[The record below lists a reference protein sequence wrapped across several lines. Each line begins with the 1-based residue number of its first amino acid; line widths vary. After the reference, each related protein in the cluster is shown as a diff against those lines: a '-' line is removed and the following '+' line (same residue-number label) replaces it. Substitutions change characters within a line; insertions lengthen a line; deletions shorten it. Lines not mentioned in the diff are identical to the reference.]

1 MAEVA
6 ATRSHF
12 KKGYRNY
19 ALAILFVGYVVN
31 FIDRSILSIL
41 LEPIK
46 LELEL
51 NDTQLGLLG
60 GLAFALFYTT
70 LGIPIAA
77 LADRWSRVKI
87 LSISMVIWSAMTA
100 LCGFAQSFWMLL
112 LARIGVGVGEAGA
125 SPPSHSLIS
134 DYFPI
139 ETRATALSIYAL
151 GIPFGSM
158 IGNFV
163 GGWGAEALGWRH
175 TFILVGIPGVLVA
188 LVIWLTLKEPPRGMA
203 DAHAAAEKEGVEAA
217 DDGAADQL
225 AAGVDEPAPGVKEV
239 IGRLWQKVSFRHIAF
254 AAGLHAFVGY
264 GAGTWNAPFLI
275 RSHEM
280 PITEVGTW
288 LALISGIGA
297 IGTFL
302 GGYLADKLSD
312 RTGDR
317 RWYIWV
323 PGYSTLV
330 MVPFQFV
337 AYLYGGLWAVI
348 PSLMVVSILGG
359 MYLGPSFAMT
369 QALVSLRMRAV
380 ASAILL
386 FTLNIIGMGMG
397 PYLVGVASDLLGPST
412 GTDSL
417 RYALC
422 MAVGVNLWAAVHYF
436 VGARTLRGDLEATEA
451 GADDAVSVQAS
462 R

>member
-1 MAEVA
+1 MSVTSRPAVF
-6 ATRSHF
+6 RP
-12 KKGYRNY
+12 GYRNY
-19 ALAILFVGYVVN
+19 ALALLFVGYVVN
-31 FIDRSILSIL
+31 FIDRSILAIL

-46 LELEL
+46 HDLDL

-87 LSISMVIWSAMTA
+87 LSLAMVVWSGMTA
-100 LCGFAQSFWMLL
+100 LCGLAQSFWMLL
-112 LARIGVGVGEAGA
+112 LARVGVGVGEAGA

-139 ETRATALSIYAL
+139 EQRATALSIYAL

-158 IGNFV
+158 IGNFA
-163 GGWGAEALGWRH
+163 GGWGADVLGWRH
-175 TFILVGIPGVLVA
+175 TFVLVGLPGVLVA
-188 LVIWLTLKEPPRGMA
+188 LFIWFTLREPPRGMA
-203 DAHAAAEKEGVEAA
+203 DAATSPVR
-217 DDGAADQL
+217 DQ
-225 AAGVDEPAPGVKEV
+225 AAPGVRETLSL
-239 IGRLWQKVSFRHIAF
+239 LWDRIAFRHLAF

-275 RSHEM
+275 RSHDM
-280 PITEVGTW
+280 PIAEVGSW

-302 GGYLADKLSD
+302 GGFLADQLSE
-312 RTGDR
+312 RSGDR
-317 RWYIWV
+317 RWYLWV
-323 PGYSTLV
+323 PGWATLI

-337 AYLYGGLWAVI
+337 AYLYGGIWAVI

-369 QALVSLRMRAV
+369 QALVTLRMRAV

-386 FTLNIIGMGMG
+386 FALNLIGMGMG
-397 PYLVGVASDLLGPST
+397 PYLVGVASDLLAPWVQVH
-412 GTDSL
+412 SL

-422 MAVGVNLWAAVHYF
+422 LAVLVNLWAACHYF
-436 VGARTLRGDLEATEA
+436 LGARSVRGDLEATEA
-451 GADDAVSVQAS
+451 LNAAA
-462 R
+462 

>member
-1 MAEVA
+1 MS
-6 ATRSHF
+6 TKDPYST
-12 KKGYRNY
+12 KYRNF
-19 ALAILFVGYVVN
+19 ALGVLFLGYVVN

-46 LELEL
+46 LDLAL

-60 GLAFALFYTT
+60 GLAFAIFYTT

-87 LSISMVIWSAMTA
+87 LAISMIVWSGMTA
-100 LCGFAQSFWMLL
+100 LCGMASNFVMLL

-134 DYFPI
+134 DYFPL

-151 GIPFGSM
+151 GIPFGAM

-163 GGWGAEALGWRH
+163 GGWGAQELGWRM
-175 TFILVGIPGVLVA
+175 TFLLVGIPGIFVA
-188 LVIWLTLKEPPRGMA
+188 LLVLSTLKEPPRGMSEKKNQPSQA
-203 DAHAAAEKEGVEAA
+203 D
-217 DDGAADQL
+217 L
-225 AAGVDEPAPGVKEV
+225 DEEVVAPKVKEV
-239 IGRLWQKVSFRHIAF
+239 LSFLWQRRSFRHIGF

-280 PITEVGTW
+280 PITEVGFW

-297 IGTFL
+297 IGTFA
-302 GGYLADKLSD
+302 GGYLSDRISD

-317 RWYIWV
+317 RWYMWV
-323 PGYSTLV
+323 PGISTVL

-337 AYLYGGLWAVI
+337 AYLHGGLWAVI
-348 PSLMVVSILGG
+348 PALLVVSILGG

-369 QALVSLRMRAV
+369 QGLVSLRMRAV

-386 FTLNIIGMGMG
+386 FMLNIIGMGLG
-397 PYLVGVASDLLGPST
+397 PYFVGVVSDLLAPTYDIS
-412 GTDSL
+412 SL

-422 MAVGVNLWAAVHYF
+422 LAVLANLWATTHYF
-436 VGARTLRGDLEATEA
+436 LSTRTLREDLEKTEA
-451 GADDAVSVQAS
+451 LNINRLVSRA
-462 R
+462 

>member
-1 MAEVA
+1 MNDTPAPYKPA
-6 ATRSHF
+6 
-12 KKGYRNY
+12 YRNY
-19 ALAILFVGYVVN
+19 ALGVLFLGYVVN

-51 NDTQLGLLG
+51 SDTELGLLG
-60 GLAFALFYTT
+60 GLAFAIFYTT

-87 LSISMVIWSAMTA
+87 LSIAMVVWSGMTA
-100 LCGFAQSFWMLL
+100 LCGLAQNFTMLL
-112 LARIGVGVGEAGA
+112 IARIGVGVGEAGA

-163 GGWGAEALGWRH
+163 GGIGAAELGWRA
-175 TFILVGIPGVLVA
+175 TFMLVGLPGILVA
-188 LVIWLTLKEPPRGMA
+188 LVIWFSLREPPRGMA
-203 DAHAAAEKEGVEAA
+203 DA
-217 DDGAADQL
+217 GAKIPH
-225 AAGVDEPAPGVKEV
+225 DEPAPSVKEV
-239 IGRLWQKVSFRHIAF
+239 LALLWQRVSFRHLSF

-280 PITEVGTW
+280 PITEVGSW

-302 GGYLADKLSD
+302 GGFLADKLAE
-312 RTGDR
+312 RYGDR
-317 RWYIWV
+317 RWYLWV
-323 PGYSTLV
+323 PGYSTVL
-330 MVPFQFV
+330 MVPFQFI
-337 AYLYGGLWAVI
+337 AYLYGGIWAVI
-348 PSLMVVSILGG
+348 PSLMAVSILGG

-369 QALVSLRMRAV
+369 QALVTLRMRAV

-386 FTLNIIGMGMG
+386 FMLNIIGMGLG
-397 PYLVGVASDLLGPST
+397 PYLVGIASDLLAPSFA
-412 GTDSL
+412 TDSL

-422 MAVGVNLWAAVHYF
+422 LAVLVNLWATVHYF
-436 VGARTLRGDLEATEA
+436 LGARSLRGDLETTEA
-451 GADDAVSVQAS
+451 IIAQGSMQIDAPKAS
-462 R
+462 

>member
-1 MAEVA
+1 MSAEGQTSVF
-6 ATRSHF
+6 RP
-12 KKGYRNY
+12 GYRNY
-19 ALAILFVGYVVN
+19 ALGLLFLGYVVN
-31 FIDRSILSIL
+31 FVDRSILAIL

-46 LELEL
+46 QDLAL

-87 LSISMVIWSAMTA
+87 LSIAMVVWSGMTA
-100 LCGFAQSFWMLL
+100 LCGLAQGFWMLL

-139 ETRATALSIYAL
+139 EQRATALSIYAL

-175 TFILVGIPGVLVA
+175 TFVLVGLPGILVA
-188 LVIWLTLKEPPRGMA
+188 LFIWLTLKEPPRGMA
-203 DAHAAAEKEGVEAA
+203 DARPVR
-217 DDGAADQL
+217 DQS
-225 AAGVDEPAPGVKEV
+225 APGVRETLTL
-239 IGRLWQKVSFRHIAF
+239 LWERVAFRHLAF

-280 PITEVGTW
+280 PITEVGSW
-288 LALISGIGA
+288 LALISGIGS

-302 GGYLADKLSD
+302 GGFLADRLSE
-312 RTGDR
+312 RNGDR
-317 RWYIWV
+317 RWYLWV
-323 PGYSTLV
+323 PGWSTII

-337 AYLYGGLWAVI
+337 AYLYGGIWAVI

-369 QALVSLRMRAV
+369 QALVTLRMRAV
-380 ASAILL
+380 ASAMLL
-386 FTLNIIGMGMG
+386 FVLNLIGMGLG
-397 PYLVGVASDLLGPST
+397 PYLVGMASDLLAPEAGVQ
-412 GTDSL
+412 SL

-422 MAVGVNLWAAVHYF
+422 FAVLVNVWAACHYF
-436 VGARTLRGDLEATEA
+436 LGARSVRRDLEETEA
-451 GADDAVSVQAS
+451 LNAIGTHPG
-462 R
+462 